1 MMKALST
8 MWSTLEMLFLGV
20 HSFAEAFKETG
31 DIVLGEVQELS
42 AQQQRDHAAK
52 LQADISALNA

>member
-1 MMKALST
+1 
-8 MWSTLEMLFLGV
+8 MLFLGV

-31 DIVLGEVQELS
+31 DIVLGEELS

>member
-1 MMKALST
+1 
-8 MWSTLEMLFLGV
+8 MLFLGV